1 MREVKLHVETLNHFI
16 GESMAMAERLDRG
29 EREQQGAH
37 IAFES
42 METFLKVLTP
52 NRWALLRTL
61 RSRGP
66 SSIRALAQALGR
78 DYRGV
83 HADVT
88 ALVDAGLIE
97 RDDSGAISVPWS
109 RVSAEMALDV
119 AASTG

>member
-1 MREVKLHVETLNHFI
+1 
-16 GESMAMAERLDRG
+16 MAMAERLDRG
-29 EREQQGAH
+29 DREQQATH
-37 IAFES
+37 VAFES

-52 NRWALLRTL
+52 NRWALLRAL
-61 RSRGP
+61 RGRGP

-88 ALVDAGLIE
+88 VLVDAGLIQ

-119 AASTG
+119 AASAGDAARSFLLAEARR

>member
-1 MREVKLHVETLNHFI
+1 MREVRLHIDTLDRFISET
-16 GESMAMAERLDRG
+16 MAMAERLDRG
-29 EREQQGAH
+29 ERERQAAH

-52 NRWALLRTL
+52 NRWALLRAL

-83 HADVT
+83 HADV
-88 ALVDAGLIE
+88 AVLVDAGLIE
-97 RDDSGAISVPWS
+97 RDDGGSISVPWS
-109 RVSAEMALDV
+109 RVTAEMALDV
-119 AASTG
+119 AASG

>member
-1 MREVKLHVETLNHFI
+1 VKEVELHVETLNRFI
-16 GESMAMAERLDRG
+16 GETMAMAERLDRG
-29 EREQQGAH
+29 ERKCQAAH
-37 IAFES
+37 IGFEN

-52 NRWALLRTL
+52 NRWTLLRAL
-61 RSRGP
+61 RRRGS

-97 RDDSGAISVPWS
+97 RDGNGAISVPWS
-109 RVSAEMALDV
+109 RVTAEMALDV
-119 AASTG
+119 AASA

>member
-1 MREVKLHVETLNHFI
+1 LHIETLDRFI
-16 GESMAMAERLDRG
+16 GETMEMAERLDRG
-29 EREQQGAH
+29 DREQQAAH
-37 IAFES
+37 VAFES

-52 NRWALLRTL
+52 NRWTLLRAL
-61 RSRGP
+61 RGRGP

-88 ALVDAGLIE
+88 VLVDAGLIQ

-119 AASTG
+119 AASAG